1 MTTNE
6 LFEEYAELHKS
17 RMQEKE
23 NAKLKEIESAKQL
36 DIFNK
41 ACKKAGLIMEFET
54 PKEELDQFDDIHVD
68 PDAFR
73 DYEQEAYE
81 EELILQQ
88 KLEAEK
94 KIEKIENTIQGKEEK

>member
-1 MTTNE
+1 
-6 LFEEYAELHKS
+6 
-17 RMQEKE
+17 MQQKE
-23 NAKLKEIESAKQL
+23 NTKLKEIQLAREL

-88 KLEAEK
+88 NLEAEK
-94 KIEKIENTIQGKEEK
+94 KIEKIENTIQEKQEK